1 MALGD
6 FYGMGT
12 GAGTAFSGGTIPT
25 GTTAGIWGDTDVL
38 STFAGSPAAL
48 WQAARIRQ
56 MGQQAAIPQFQQAAM
71 QGFTPALG
79 RYLLGATP
87 EQTFAQYHAPTAAG
101 YSGNVTQ
108 PQLSNWEAAVQAS
121 KALDP
126 SYTMPVDTAGVTA
139 GLTGQQIGYQGLLT
153 GENARRNAIA
163 MATAAMGGGAGYVGQ
178 AQQTAVGNLYDLYKA
193 RAAGAGA
200 PAGGFLGYLGGVVN
214 PTGFS

>member
-6 FYGMGT
+6 LYGMGT
-12 GAGTAFSGGTIPT
+12 GAGTAFGTGTIPT
-25 GTTAGIWGDTDVL
+25 GSTAGIWGDTDIL

-79 RYLLGATP
+79 QYLLGATP
-87 EQTFAQYHAPTAAG
+87 DQTFAQYHAPTAAG
-101 YSGNVTQ
+101 YSGDVTQ
-108 PQLSNWEAAVQAS
+108 PQLTNWQAAVQAS

-126 SYTMPVDTAGVTA
+126 SFTMPTGSA
-139 GLTGQQIGYQGLLT
+139 GLTAQQVGYQGLLT

-178 AQQTAVGNLYDLYKA
+178 AQQAAVGNLYDLYKA

-200 PAGGFLGYLGGVVN
+200 PAGGFLGYLGGVVQ
-214 PTGFS
+214 PQWQ